1 MPQKEQKT
9 DYHALSQELQEL
21 IAKLEAGDIDID
33 EAVQCYERG
42 LVIVKLLE
50 TRLTR
55 AENKVVELAKPEVE

>member
-42 LVIVKLLE
+42 LVIVKQLE